1 MSLPETILLTGLPR
15 AGTTLSCHILNNC
28 PATLALHEP
37 MKPGDFEPAAGIDAA
52 LSRIQQFA
60 VVTRQQVLQEGKAL
74 SQQKDGAVPENPVA
88 ANAVGGGLRPMDV
101 SLGLIDVSAR
111 ALPADFTLIIKHN
124 ALFTAL
130 LPELAA
136 SFPMYAIVRN
146 PLAVLASWNLVDLP
160 INKGHI
166 PAAEQF
172 DPALKSKLAATPDVL
187 DRQLHILEWF
197 CARYLQHLNGRWLR
211 YEDFVKE
218 PRTLVGALGLSE
230 PDAQVPM
237 RASKNTTYD
246 LALMEQLYT
255 GLSGFGEAIW
265 AIYSPAQVDEL
276 MENIRAS
283 R

>member
-1 MSLPETILLTGLPR
+1 MTANTILLTGLPR

-37 MKPGDFEPAAGIDAA
+37 MKPGDFEPAAGTDAA
-52 LSRIQQFA
+52 VLRIQQFA
-60 VVTRQQVLQEGKAL
+60 EATRQQVLREGKAL

-88 ANAVGGGLRPMDV
+88 ANAVAGGLRPMDV

-111 ALPADFTLIIKHN
+111 VLPADFTLIIKHN

-172 DPALKSKLAATPDVL
+172 DRALKNTLAATHDVL

-197 CARYLQHLNGRWLR
+197 CVRYVQHLNGRWLR
-211 YEDFVKE
+211 YEDFVID
-218 PRTLVGALGLSE
+218 PLTLVSPLGLPAPATSI
-230 PDAQVPM
+230 PT
-237 RASKNTTYD
+237 RASKNAGYD
-246 LALMEQLYT
+246 LVLMEQLYT
-255 GLSGFGEAIW
+255 RVSGFGEAIW
-265 AIYSPAQVDEL
+265 SIYPRAQVDEL
-276 MENIRAS
+276 METIRAS
-283 R
+283 Q